1 MSAKASTAALESLA
15 SRSLP
20 NQRRVPRHPA
30 GAKHSRGKD
39 RVTKVQAAQT
49 AILREDA
56 MNGNNQFATSIHH
69 KTIVPVILRITF
81 SLLLWTLGL
90 ASMNL
95 VEAHV
100 KTQRVVRDYPVDRAK
115 LEHLQRWV
123 NAGHDTWC
131 RDPKLVASAALHRVA
146 PGLADS
152 EFELASLPTGTDK
165 RPRHE
170 VHLHLR
176 VSRWPHHLSS
186 QPAPLSLAAP
196 RRRHPRPGRLD
207 HSPHRDHHST
217 DHRLAFWSA
226 VASHRV

>member
-39 RVTKVQAAQT
+39 RVTKVQAVQT

-115 LEHLQRWV
+115 LEHLQCWV

-152 EFELASLPTGTDK
+152 EFELASLPTGRTNVHGTKSIYTFASLDGRTTYQVTLRRYRWLLPVTGTPDRVVWATVRIATITRPITD
-165 RPRHE
+165 
-170 VHLHLR
+170 
-176 VSRWPHHLSS
+176 
-186 QPAPLSLAAP
+186 
-196 RRRHPRPGRLD
+196 
-207 HSPHRDHHST
+207 
-217 DHRLAFWSA
+217 
-226 VASHRV
+226 

>member
-39 RVTKVQAAQT
+39 RVTKVQAVQT

-152 EFELASLPTGTDK
+152 EFELASLPSGRTNVHGTKSIYTFASLDGRSTYQVTLRRYRWLLPVAGTPDRVVWATVRIATIT
-165 RPRHE
+165 RPI
-170 VHLHLR
+170 
-176 VSRWPHHLSS
+176 
-186 QPAPLSLAAP
+186 
-196 RRRHPRPGRLD
+196 
-207 HSPHRDHHST
+207 T
-217 DHRLAFWSA
+217 D
-226 VASHRV
+226 

>member
-30 GAKHSRGKD
+30 GVKRSRGKD
-39 RVTKVQAAQT
+39 RVTKVQAVQT

-69 KTIVPVILRITF
+69 KTIVSVILRITF
-81 SLLLWTLGL
+81 SLLLWTLGF

-95 VEAHV
+95 VEAQV

-152 EFELASLPTGTDK
+152 EFELASLPSGRTNVHGTKSIYTFASLDGRSTYQVTLRRYRWLLPVAGTPDRVVWATVRIATIT
-165 RPRHE
+165 RPI
-170 VHLHLR
+170 
-176 VSRWPHHLSS
+176 
-186 QPAPLSLAAP
+186 
-196 RRRHPRPGRLD
+196 
-207 HSPHRDHHST
+207 T
-217 DHRLAFWSA
+217 D
-226 VASHRV
+226 

>member
-152 EFELASLPTGTDK
+152 EFELASLPTGRTNVHGTKSIYTFASLDGRTTYQVNLRRYRWLLPVAGTPDRVVWTTVRIATITRPITD
-165 RPRHE
+165 
-170 VHLHLR
+170 
-176 VSRWPHHLSS
+176 
-186 QPAPLSLAAP
+186 
-196 RRRHPRPGRLD
+196 
-207 HSPHRDHHST
+207 
-217 DHRLAFWSA
+217 
-226 VASHRV
+226 

>member
-39 RVTKVQAAQT
+39 RVTKVQAVQT

-152 EFELASLPTGTDK
+152 EFELASLPTGRTN
-165 RPRHE
+165 
-170 VHLHLR
+170 VHGTKSIYTFASLDGRTTYQVTLRRYRWLLR
-176 VSRWPHHLSS
+176 VAGTPDRVVW
-186 QPAPLSLAAP
+186 ATVRIATIT
-196 RRRHPRPGRLD
+196 RPI
-207 HSPHRDHHST
+207 T
-217 DHRLAFWSA
+217 D
-226 VASHRV
+226 